1 MSTIKSFQVGLSPNG
16 NSGNLRS
23 GNAIMG
29 QITLELSKECQID
42 SLIVKLKGKAEV
54 KWSLAVPTVT
64 YHSKEKYFSVKQ
76 SIIKEGQ
83 GNNIVGQG
91 FHVYPF
97 PFQIPAHLVGSLPS
111 SFHGK
116 SGNILYT
123 LEAHL
128 KTSRGIGRK
137 AVAEFTLLHKRN
149 PDPMLMSPQQ
159 GNIGKKMKLF
169 NSGGVDMDVNIEK
182 TGFHQGEGIKVVAS
196 IQNQSSSEVRPKY
209 CLDKKCS
216 YFAKGKW
223 KVETEEILKVWGEL
237 LPLHANRT
245 VTKIITVP
253 PTTPA
258 SILNCSIIKVEYRLR
273 VYLDVKYALDPEI
286 KFPIVILPALGRPE
300 EVQLPAYPADGFEAF
315 PNSSVPGG
323 TSFLQNP
330 TAFDASAQP
339 PPYGSWLDPSLTDF
353 D

>member
-1 MSTIKSFQVGLSPNG
+1 MVAGSTNCNIPQQREVL
-16 NSGNLRS
+16 
-23 GNAIMG
+23 
-29 QITLELSKECQID
+29 QCQ
-42 SLIVKLKGKAEV
+42 
-54 KWSLAVPTVT
+54 AV
-64 YHSKEKYFSVKQ
+64 YH
-76 SIIKEGQ
+76 Q
-83 GNNIVGQG
+83 GGPG
-91 FHVYPF
+91 
-97 PFQIPAHLVGSLPS
+97 LVGSLPS